1 MIRARVRVQRGV
13 GMSGPAGGVRW
24 PVVARVRVWGVEY
37 GDKLGCS
44 KKKTEVVVVLKGV
57 LRMG

>member
-24 PVVARVRVWGVEY
+24 PVVARVRVWGLN
-37 GDKLGCS
+37 LGIN
-44 KKKTEVVVVLKGV
+44 LGV
-57 LRMG
+57 LRRKRKV